1 MKVDEFS
8 SNVLDLDSKIRFVG
22 LMDKSGHL
30 HTGRMKQGFE
40 EYLKAKSQEVSF
52 SQTAHIVEMRK
63 QFSHELGGLNFIVYA
78 YDKVKIYSIPL
89 KNHIIVLSAEKS
101 INTENIIE
109 NLLGYIKSVGD
120 VTIFS
125 PSNIVDEEKKEVLK
139 NLLKSDIPEELIAE
153 QLDLDLSTVKEL
165 IREIS
170 TDNLEERK

>member
-1 MKVDEFS
+1 MKVEEFS

-30 HTGRMKQGFE
+30 HTGRMRQDFE
-40 EYLKAKSQEVSF
+40 EYLEAKSQEVSF

-63 QFSHELGGLNFIVYA
+63 QFSHELGDLNYIVYV
-78 YDKVKIYSIPL
+78 YDKVKIYSIPI

-109 NLLGYIKSVGD
+109 KILGYVKSVGD
-120 VTIFS
+120 ITFFS

-153 QLDLDLSTVKEL
+153 QLDLDLSTVREL

-170 TDNLEERK
+170 TDNVEERK

>member
-30 HTGRMKQGFE
+30 HTGRMRQGFE
-40 EYLKAKSQEVSF
+40 EYLKAKSQEASF

-63 QFSHELGGLNFIVYA
+63 QFSHQVGGLNYIVYA

-89 KNHIIVLSAEKS
+89 KNHIIVLSAENS
-101 INTENIIE
+101 INTESIVEKIS
-109 NLLGYIKSVGD
+109 GYVKSIGD
-120 VTIFS
+120 VSIFS

-153 QLDLDLSTVKEL
+153 QLDLDPPTVREL
-165 IREIS
+165 IREMS
-170 TDNLEERK
+170 TDNPEERK

>member
-1 MKVDEFS
+1 MNVGEFS

-30 HTGRMKQGFE
+30 HTGRMRRGFE

-63 QFSHELGGLNFIVYA
+63 QFSHELGGLNYIVYA
-78 YDKVKIYSIPL
+78 YDKVKIYSIPI

-109 NLLGYIKSVGD
+109 KILGYVKSVGD
-120 VTIFS
+120 ITFFS

>member
-30 HTGRMKQGFE
+30 HTGRMRPGFE
-40 EYLKAKSQEVSF
+40 EYLKSKSQEVSF

-63 QFSHELGGLNFIVYA
+63 QFLHELGELNYIVYA
-78 YDKVKIYSIPL
+78 YDKVKIYSIPI

-109 NLLGYIKSVGD
+109 KILGYVKSVGD
-120 VTIFS
+120 VTFFS

>member
-1 MKVDEFS
+1 MNVDEFS

-30 HTGRMKQGFE
+30 HTGHMRQGFE
-40 EYLKAKSQEVSF
+40 EYLKAKNQEVSF

-63 QFSHELGGLNFIVYA
+63 QFSHELGDLNYIVYV
-78 YDKVKIYSIPL
+78 YDKVKIYSIPI

-109 NLLGYIKSVGD
+109 KILGYVKSVGD
-120 VTIFS
+120 ITFFS
-125 PSNIVDEEKKEVLK
+125 PSNIIDEEKKEVLK

-170 TDNLEERK
+170 TDNLEE

>member
-1 MKVDEFS
+1 MKADEFS
-8 SNVLDLDSKIRFVG
+8 TNVLDLDSKIRFVG

-30 HTGRMKQGFE
+30 HTGRMRQGFE

-63 QFSHELGGLNFIVYA
+63 QFSHQVGGLNYIVYA

-89 KNHIIVLSAEKS
+89 KNHIIVLSAENS
-101 INTENIIE
+101 INTESIVEKIS
-109 NLLGYIKSVGD
+109 GYVKSIGD
-120 VTIFS
+120 VSIFS

-153 QLDLDLSTVKEL
+153 QLDLDPPTVREL
-165 IREIS
+165 IREMS
-170 TDNLEERK
+170 TDNPEERK